1 MPSQKFKSL
10 CVITDHSKSI
20 LQTQY
25 QSHHVPTPTG
35 SGCDSLEFEKR
46 PKVKR
51 KWELG
56 YAKPQYLV
64 LNNMVIQPNI
74 IKQPGEP
81 KPSNFS

>member
-1 MPSQKFKSL
+1 MKNAVPSQKFKSL

-25 QSHHVPTPTG
+25 QSHCVPTPTG
-35 SGCDSLEFEKR
+35 REFGR
-46 PKVKR
+46 RLKVKC

-56 YAKPQYLV
+56 CVQPQELV
-64 LNNMVIQPNI
+64 LNHMVIQSKV
-74 IKQPGEP
+74 IKKPGEP